1 MQSLPIHGRAEL
13 DAADAGPL
21 SPHASRIA
29 WWAASLIVLAAL
41 AGCRNQTPP
50 AADPAAAS
58 APASQAAGKPRI
70 ALIMKSLA
78 NEFFSTMADGA
89 KKHQAEHGGQYD
101 LVVNGIKDERDLARQ
116 VGLVEEMIANEVDA
130 IVIAPADS
138 KALVSV
144 LKRAQAAGIVVVN
157 IDNKLDDAVLQET
170 GTKIPFVG
178 PDNRAGA
185 RLAAEYL
192 AAKLAK
198 GDKVGMLEGI
208 RTAFNGQQRR
218 LGFEDAMQAA
228 GIEIVDVQSAQ
239 WEMDIANRVA
249 SAMISE
255 HADVKALLCGNDSM
269 ALGAVAAVKAAGR
282 GGQILIIGYDG
293 ISAVRAAIK
302 DGAVLATV
310 EQHADQLAVFGIE
323 YALQL
328 LSGDATLED
337 KQTPVELVTAETLK
351 QP

>member
-1 MQSLPIHGRAEL
+1 MNAHVQRTTIPSRSPGVPTRSWILGVFLLAGIAGCGGSPPSA
-13 DAADAGPL
+13 AGP
-21 SPHASRIA
+21 R
-29 WWAASLIVLAAL
+29 
-41 AGCRNQTPP
+41 T
-50 AADPAAAS
+50 
-58 APASQAAGKPRI
+58 PASPPKTAEKKPKI

-78 NEFFSTMADGA
+78 NEFFATMADGA
-89 KKHQAEHGGQYD
+89 KKYQAEHAEQFD

-116 VGLVEEMIANEVDA
+116 VGLVEEMMAGQAAA

-138 KALVSV
+138 KAMVSV
-144 LKRAQAAGIVVVN
+144 LKRAQDAGIVVVN
-157 IDNKLDDAVLQET
+157 IDNKLDDEVLKET
-170 GTKIPFVG
+170 GVRIPFVG

-192 AAKLAK
+192 AKKLAK

-208 RTAFNGQQRR
+208 KTAFNGQQRR

-255 HADVKALLCGNDSM
+255 HADIKALLCGNDNM

-282 GGQILIIGYDG
+282 SGQIQIIGYDG
-293 ISAVRAAIK
+293 ISAVREAIK
-302 DGAVLATV
+302 EGAILATI

-328 LSGDATLED
+328 LRGEAGLQD
-337 KQTPVELVTAETLK
+337 KQTPVELVTAESLK
-351 QP
+351 

>member
-1 MQSLPIHGRAEL
+1 MKIHIKTIAIS
-13 DAADAGPL
+13 
-21 SPHASRIA
+21 SPRTGVPVRL
-29 WWAASLIVLAAL
+29 WVLGILLL
-41 AGCRNQTPP
+41 AGIVGCGGSSPP
-50 AADPAAAS
+50 AASPGAPSPPAKAAEK
-58 APASQAAGKPRI
+58 KPKI

-78 NEFFSTMADGA
+78 NEFFSTMAEGA
-89 KKHQAEHGGQYD
+89 KKFQAEHADQFD

-116 VGLVEEMIANEVDA
+116 VGLVEEMMAGQAAA

-144 LKRAQAAGIVVVN
+144 LKRAQDAGIVVVN
-157 IDNKLDDAVLQET
+157 IDNKLDDEVLKET
-170 GTKIPFVG
+170 GVRIPFVG

-185 RLAAEYL
+185 RMAAEYL
-192 AAKLAK
+192 AKKLAK

-208 RTAFNGQQRR
+208 KTAFNGQQRR

-255 HADVKALLCGNDSM
+255 HPDIKALLCGNDSM

-282 GGQILIIGYDG
+282 SGQIRIVGYDG
-293 ISAVRAAIK
+293 ISAAREAIK
-302 DGAVLATV
+302 EGAILATI
-310 EQHADQLAVFGIE
+310 EQHADRLAVFGIE

-328 LSGDATLED
+328 LRGESTLQD
-337 KQTPVELVTAETLK
+337 KQTPVELVTAESLK
-351 QP
+351 

>member
-1 MQSLPIHGRAEL
+1 MNGHIGSTAKALHG
-13 DAADAGPL
+13 
-21 SPHASRIA
+21 ASRRA
-29 WWAASLIVLAAL
+29 VVWALGVVLLAAC
-41 AGCRNQTPP
+41 AGCRDGSPP
-50 AADPAAAS
+50 AAAPDVPSPPSPAA
-58 APASQAAGKPRI
+58 PQKPKI

-78 NEFFSTMADGA
+78 NEFFATMADGA
-89 KKHQAEHGGQYD
+89 RKHQAEHAAQFD

-116 VGLVEEMIANEVDA
+116 VGLVEEMMAGQVDA

-144 LKRAQAAGIVVVN
+144 LKRAQDAGIVVVN
-157 IDNKLDDAVLQET
+157 IDNKLDDEVLKQT
-170 GTKIPFVG
+170 GVRIPFVG

-185 RLAAEYL
+185 RMAGEYL
-192 AAKLAK
+192 AKRLAR

-208 RTAFNGQQRR
+208 KTAFNGQQRR
-218 LGFEDAMQAA
+218 LGFEDAMRAA

-255 HADVKALLCGNDSM
+255 RADIKALLCGNDSM

-282 GGQILIIGYDG
+282 SGQIQIVGYDA
-293 ISAVRAAIK
+293 ISAVRAALRE
-302 DGAVLATV
+302 GAVLATV

-328 LSGDATLED
+328 LRGEAALED
-337 KQTPVELVTAETLK
+337 RQTPVELVTAETLD
-351 QP
+351 

>member
-1 MQSLPIHGRAEL
+1 MKAHVARLAIPSSAPG
-13 DAADAGPL
+13 
-21 SPHASRIA
+21 SRTRFWFLGI
-29 WWAASLIVLAAL
+29 LLFVGIV
-41 AGCRNQTPP
+41 GCGGNAPP
-50 AADPAAAS
+50 AARPT
-58 APASQAAGKPRI
+58 APSPPSQAAEKKPKI

-78 NEFFSTMADGA
+78 NEFFSTMAEGA
-89 KKHQAEHGGQYD
+89 KKYQAEHADQFE

-116 VGLVEEMIANEVDA
+116 VGLVEEMMAGQVDA

-144 LKRAQAAGIVVVN
+144 LKRAQGAGIVVVN
-157 IDNKLDDAVLQET
+157 IDNKLDDGVLKET
-170 GTKIPFVG
+170 GVRIPFVG

-185 RLAAEYL
+185 RMAAEYL
-192 AAKLAK
+192 AKKLAK
-198 GDKVGMLEGI
+198 GDQVGMLEGI
-208 RTAFNGQQRR
+208 KTAFNGQQRR

-255 HADVKALLCGNDSM
+255 HADIKALLCGNDSM

-282 GGQILIIGYDG
+282 SGQIQIIGYDG

-302 DGAVLATV
+302 EGAVLATV

-328 LSGDATLED
+328 LHGEAALED
-337 KQTPVELVTAETLK
+337 KQTPVELVTAESLN
-351 QP
+351 

>member
-1 MQSLPIHGRAEL
+1 M
-13 DAADAGPL
+13 
-21 SPHASRIA
+21 RIA
-29 WWAASLIVLAAL
+29 DTGPNQIGKAYDHGAGVTGTPTRRWLWGLALL
-41 AGCRNQTPP
+41 AGIAGCSGNPPP
-50 AADPAAAS
+50 AANPGASSSPPGAAEK
-58 APASQAAGKPRI
+58 KPQI

-89 KKHQAEHGGQYD
+89 KKYHEAHADQFD
-101 LVVNGIKDERDLARQ
+101 LVINGIKDERDLARQ
-116 VGLVEEMIANEVDA
+116 VGLVEDMIAKEVNA

-144 LKRAQAAGIVVVN
+144 LKRAQDSGIVVVN
-157 IDNKLDDAVLQET
+157 IDNKLDDGVLKET
-170 GTKIPFVG
+170 GVRIPFVG

-185 RLAAEYL
+185 RTVGEYL
-192 AAKLAK
+192 AGKLAK

-208 RTAFNGQQRR
+208 KTAFNGQQRR

-228 GIEIVDVQSAQ
+228 GLEIVDVQSAQ

-255 HADVKALLCGNDSM
+255 HAEIKALLCGNDSM
-269 ALGAVAAVKAAGR
+269 ALGALAAVKAAGR
-282 GGQILIIGYDG
+282 GGQIQIVGYDG
-293 ISAVRAAIK
+293 ISAVRDAIK
-302 DGAVLATV
+302 EGAILATI

-328 LSGDATLED
+328 LRGEASVLD
-337 KQTPVELVTAETLK
+337 KQTPVELVTAESMK
-351 QP
+351 

>member
-1 MQSLPIHGRAEL
+1 MFL
-13 DAADAGPL
+13 
-21 SPHASRIA
+21 
-29 WWAASLIVLAAL
+29 L
-41 AGCRNQTPP
+41 AGIAGCGGRPQPSASPGATAAPP
-50 AADPAAAS
+50 QA
-58 APASQAAGKPRI
+58 AAGKPKI

-78 NEFFSTMADGA
+78 NEFFSTMAEGA
-89 KKHQAEHGGQYD
+89 KKYQAGHADQFD
-101 LVVNGIKDERDLARQ
+101 LVVNGIKDERDLNRQ
-116 VGLVEEMIANEVDA
+116 VGLVEDMVAGQVAA

-144 LKRAQAAGIVVVN
+144 LKRAQDAGIVVVN
-157 IDNKLDDAVLQET
+157 IDNKLDDGVLKET
-170 GTKIPFVG
+170 GVRIPFVG

-192 AAKLAK
+192 AKKLAK

-208 RTAFNGQQRR
+208 KTAFNGQQRR

-228 GIEIVDVQSAQ
+228 GIQIVDVQSAQ

-255 HADVKALLCGNDSM
+255 HADIKALLCGNDSM

-282 GGQILIIGYDG
+282 RGQIHVIGYDG
-293 ISAVRAAIK
+293 ISAAREAIK
-302 DGAVLATV
+302 EGAMLATV
-310 EQHADQLAVFGIE
+310 EQHADRLAVFGIE

-328 LSGDATLED
+328 LRGESGLQD
-337 KQTPVELVTAETLK
+337 KQTPVELVTAESLK
-351 QP
+351 

>member
-1 MQSLPIHGRAEL
+1 MQSLPIHGL
-13 DAADAGPL
+13 TGQQAAAARPV
-21 SPHASRIA
+21 SPPAPITCL
-29 WWAASLIVLAAL
+29 WVVGLTLLAAL
-41 AGCRNQTPP
+41 AGCNGPAPP
-50 AADPAAAS
+50 ATNSGTSP
-58 APASQAAGKPRI
+58 APASQAAKKPQI

-89 KKHQAEHGGQYD
+89 KKHQAEHADQYD

-116 VGLVEEMIANEVDA
+116 VGLVEEMIANQVDA

-157 IDNKLDDAVLQET
+157 IDNKLDDAVLKET
-170 GTKIPFVG
+170 DTKIPFVG

-185 RLAAEYL
+185 RQAAEYL
-192 AAKLAK
+192 ATKLAK

-255 HADVKALLCGNDSM
+255 HADIKALLCGNDSM

-282 GGQILIIGYDG
+282 SGQILIIGYDG

-302 DGAVLATV
+302 EGAVLATI

-328 LSGDATLED
+328 HRGEATLQD

>member
-1 MQSLPIHGRAEL
+1 MQTLGMDYAFRDQATAVRDTQPAN
-13 DAADAGPL
+13 
-21 SPHASRIA
+21 RIA
-29 WWAASLIVLAAL
+29 SWNVRWAVTVVLLAAV
-41 AGCRNQTPP
+41 AGCSGRSPLTDSGTPSVP
-50 AADPAAAS
+50 APAAAKT
-58 APASQAAGKPRI
+58 PQI

-78 NEFFSTMADGA
+78 NEFFSTMAEGA
-89 KKHQAEHGGQYD
+89 KKHQAEHADQYT

-116 VGLVEEMIANEVDA
+116 VGLVEEMIAKQVNA

-170 GTKIPFVG
+170 GVKIPFVG

-185 RLAAEYL
+185 RMVGEYL
-192 AAKLAK
+192 AKQLAK
-198 GDKVGMLEGI
+198 GDKVGLLEGI

-218 LGFEDAMQAA
+218 LGFEDAMRAA

-249 SAMISE
+249 SAMIGE
-255 HADVKALLCGNDSM
+255 HAEIKALLCGNDSM

-282 GGQILIIGYDG
+282 SGQIQIVGYDG

-302 DGAVLATV
+302 EGAVLATV
-310 EQHADQLAVFGIE
+310 EQHADRLAVFGIE

-328 LSGDATLED
+328 LRGEAALQD
-337 KQTPVELVTAETLK
+337 KQTPVDLVTAEALK
-351 QP
+351 